1 MGTHSINFCQSGYK
15 FCIKFYYTSDS
26 DFLWKVCDNFS
37 QQVEAPLYSSHLER
51 VCILSN
57 D

>member
-1 MGTHSINFCQSGYK
+1 MKTHFINFCQSGYK
-15 FCIKFYYTSDS
+15 FYIKFYCISDS

-37 QQVEAPLYSSHLER
+37 QQIEAPLYSSQLER
-51 VCILSN
+51 VRILSK